1 MNQAVELGVPH
12 LQAPLQRGNF
22 VKHFQIKDIQTLNTI
37 INGNPISFTNV
48 RQPFERLVSG
58 YLMIKSNRDS
68 EAIKSYQNLDLTFE
82 SFEQFVILNVLLK
95 AHSSQNKK
103 TFEKMN
109 NHFKPTNAYCAFC
122 NINYRVISKSETFD
136 EDKQRIME
144 MAGLEN
150 KEVRLNSY
158 GGDKIGNITR
168 ELFKNVTEDVKLALI
183 DLYQYDFA
191 MFEYDPDL
199 Y

>member
-1 MNQAVELGVPH
+1 M
-12 LQAPLQRGNF
+12 
-22 VKHFQIKDIQTLNTI
+22 KHFQIKDIQTLNTI

-95 AHSSQNKK
+95 AHASQNKK